1 MFQARW
7 HPAISNHKTWRSCH
21 IKRCARTNGRNSS
34 RTRRFAT
41 NRNTNRTL
49 RLLRTISHAISVNRK
64 SARITNFRLVLQMS
78 QWRHLLHAWNVA
90 RGGNANG
97 MQCASGS
104 VAKCNGMRERE
115 CNGMQWNAMNK
126 NNYIVKD
133 VSFIFYYVQNL
144 LSLLYNA
151 VFMVLYYKSGWIF
164 ESPSPSS
171 SFFHY
176 EWRR

>member
-1 MFQARW
+1 MFQVRW

-21 IKRCARTNGRNSS
+21 IKRCARTNGRNLL

-64 SARITNFRLVLQMS
+64 SARITNFRHGLQMS

-97 MQCASGS
+97 MEWNGMKWNGMECAS
-104 VAKCNGMRERE
+104 R
-115 CNGMQWNAMNK
+115 NARSTMNK

-133 VSFIFYYVQNL
+133 VRFIFYYIQKL

-151 VFMVLYYKSGWIF
+151 VFVVLYYKPGWIF
-164 ESPSPSS
+164 ESSSSSSS